1 MMRALFLSML
11 CIGVSVSFAAMAEKS
26 HCMVRDLGLPLAGE
40 GVVDCGIADAGKP
53 AQGRRV
59 VACARKAIERGQ
71 PVRFGNGYFGT
82 DAFGCDVIVVDGSRM
97 YWRVTFDWDL
107 SVPDD
112 QPKSFVGHC
121 PAIDLDSIDM
131 AGTSPFAEL
140 GCVFDED
147 AFKRAKIRRP

>member
-1 MMRALFLSML
+1 MRALFLSML
-11 CIGVSVSFAAMAEKS
+11 CVGVSVPSAAMAADS

-53 AQGRRV
+53 AQRRRV
-59 VACARKAIERGQ
+59 VACARKAIAGEQ
-71 PVRFGNGYFGT
+71 PVRFGKGYSGT
-82 DAFGCDVIVVDGSRM
+82 DVFGCDVIVVDGSRT

-112 QPKSFVGHC
+112 QPKSFVGRC
-121 PAIDLDSIDM
+121 PAIDPDSIDM
-131 AGTSPFAEL
+131 AGASPFDAG

-147 AFKRAKIRRP
+147 AFKRAKIRHP